1 MSILLYESKEP
12 YLPLSFAFRLFFFLS
27 FLILSDLISVRL
39 RALVSRFVHIG
50 RLALTRGGGGG
61 VCVFSSSRRHDVVVK
76 MGAGIRDGPDKK
88 TPQMPGVTRVKHD
101 VNRRAGQGC

>member
-1 MSILLYESKEP
+1 MSILLYELKET
-12 YLPLSFAFRLFFFLS
+12 YLPLSFAFQLFFFLS
-27 FLILSDLISVRL
+27 FLILSDLISVCL
-39 RALVSRFVHIG
+39 WALVRCFVHIG
-50 RLALTRGGGGG
+50 RLALTRGGGG

-88 TPQMPGVTRVKHD
+88 TLQMPSVTCVKHD